1 MTMPETKTIT
11 YKFRAALSRGG
22 NLRLNQLC
30 RIQRDIYNEL
40 AESAQQWRR
49 EYAKR
54 ITAWQAGAGIALHWA
69 RRNNVNLDGRVSTAK
84 KTHDL
89 LNTQVGLPRP
99 TEFDMK
105 KKADEIRRA
114 MPEGQ
119 HIPNCI
125 ARGPAKRLASAID
138 AFYGNRSQGWGFPGR
153 AEWNNT
159 IEFDANNSHLRRANN
174 GDILIKLLAAGKKG
188 SSRKRTTFYHE
199 QLFPTI
205 RVSRRQAERM
215 PSDAVVKRIRVTRA
229 SAKQVWVQV
238 VCNIPAKV
246 AKAHFGR
253 KPRST
258 VGIDKGI
265 TKRFTLSDHKRDDTR
280 PDDGGV
286 YSKLQRRIARAQEG
300 SNNYKRLLAQARRHK
315 RKETI
320 RNINE
325 DHRITTAI
333 VREYGGIAVEALRL
347 KSMTKSAKGTIDAPG
362 KNVKA
367 KRGLNRSML
376 RQSHGRMNA
385 MLGYKA
391 DHGGRDF
398 KEVEPAYTSLDCS
411 SCGQRNPKSSRKGV
425 SFECASCGYSADA
438 DYNAAVNIHNKAFG
452 PVEHGPSGKGV
463 VPLPGFDAVQY

>member
-1 MTMPETKTIT
+1 MPETKTIT
-11 YKFRAALSRGG
+11 YKFRASLSRGG
-22 NLRLNQLC
+22 NRRLNQLC

-40 AESAQQWRR
+40 AEVAHRWRI

-54 ITAWQAGAGIALHWA
+54 ITAWHAGGGVAFFWA
-69 RRNNVNLDGRVSTAK
+69 QRNRVNIGKDASTARQIR
-84 KTHDL
+84 DL
-89 LNTQVGLPRP
+89 LNAQVNLRRP
-99 TEFDMK
+99 TEYDMK
-105 KKADEIRRA
+105 GTADEIRRA

-119 HIPNCI
+119 HIPNCV

-138 AFYGNRSQGWGFPGR
+138 AYYANRSDGWGFPGR

-159 IEFDANNSHLRRANN
+159 IEFDANDTHLRRAKN
-174 GDILIKLLAAGKKG
+174 GDILIKMLAAGKNGGK
-188 SSRKRTTFYHE
+188 RKRTAFYHE

-205 RVSRRQAERM
+205 RVTHKHAQRM
-215 PSDAVVKRIRVTRA
+215 APDAVVKRIRVTRA
-229 SAKQVWVQV
+229 SAKQVWVQI
-238 VCNIPAKV
+238 VCEIPAKA

-253 KPRST
+253 KPRTT

-265 TKRFTLSDHKRDDTR
+265 TKRLTLSDHQRDDTR

-286 YSKLQRRIARAQEG
+286 YSKLQRRIARAQKG

-333 VREYGGIAVEALRL
+333 VREYGGIAVEKLRL

-376 RQSHGRMNA
+376 RQSHGRMNG

-391 DHGGRDF
+391 DIGGRNF
-398 KEVEPAYTSLDCS
+398 VEVEPAYTSLDCS
-411 SCGQRNPKSSRKGV
+411 SCGHRNPKSSRNGV
-425 SFECASCGYSADA
+425 RFDCASCGYSADA